1 MSYVK
6 REDVIGKKAITPDGN
21 TFGTVKDIA
30 FSTKGDVGLVLSTK
44 DGPEMTVSIRQALAI
59 GEFILLSAT
68 PTESAVSSPPPVP
81 KSASQPVGPS
91 VCPACGNQVKAGA
104 KFCGKCG
111 HQLT

>member
-21 TFGTVKDIA
+21 IFGSVKDIA
-30 FSTKGDVGLVLSTK
+30 FSTKGDVGLVLTTK
-44 DGPEMTVSIRQALAI
+44 DGSEITVSIRQTSAI

-68 PTESAVSSPPPVP
+68 PTESAVPQIPPSPRAAP
-81 KSASQPVGPS
+81 QPAATG
-91 VCPACGNQVKAGA
+91 VCPSCGNQVKAGA

-111 HQLT
+111 RRL

>member
-21 TFGTVKDIA
+21 TFGAVKDIA

-44 DGPEMTVSIRQALAI
+44 DGSEMTVSIRQTSAI

-68 PTESAVSSPPPVP
+68 PTESAVSSTPPMSSTSP
-81 KSASQPVGPS
+81 QPVVPG
-91 VCPACGNQVKAGA
+91 VCPSCGNQVKAGA

-111 HQLT
+111 HKL